1 MEFWLPPSVMDRKPK
16 HRCLLCGAG
25 FTDPSA
31 QARHVAKHYRHEEA
45 EVRMLSMRERHP
57 ELLGDANV
65 DTEFLDWH
73 GRRGARKK
81 D

>member
-1 MEFWLPPSVMDRKPK
+1 MELWLPPSVMDRKPK

-45 EVRMLSMRERHP
+45 EVRMLSMRERAPHIM
-57 ELLGDANV
+57 GDGGV
-65 DTEFLDWH
+65 DTEFEQWH
-73 GRRGARKK
+73 RVRGSGKK